1 MLNQIKKFLHRKKWY
16 LEKKI
21 YKLGKK
27 YKKIKLPSSDKI
39 KTIVFDTT
47 NYHTEMCEI
56 SIKLNTDKSP
66 YNKSGHYG
74 HRHAYTGIYHYLFKD
89 IKNDNLNIC
98 EIGVQYN
105 KGAKLFREYFKNS
118 KLYCYDFN
126 QNFLNEAKKENLKD
140 VNYHFMD
147 VRNSDSIT
155 QAFKKVNV
163 DYDIIFEDSSHVF
176 EDQVRVV
183 ETAHHFM
190 KKKSYLIIEDIF
202 RKKRGYS
209 EIDYYNSL
217 NKHLSNYTDC
227 YFIDSKHINE
237 WSVLW
242 NNSKIL
248 VLKK

>member
-1 MLNQIKKFLHRKKWY
+1 MLNQIKKFLRRKKWY
-16 LEKKI
+16 FEKKI

-126 QNFLNEAKKENLKD
+126 ENFLNEAKKKILK
-140 VNYHFMD
+140 MLI
-147 VRNSDSIT
+147 IT
-155 QAFKKVNV
+155 
-163 DYDIIFEDSSHVF
+163 SWMS
-176 EDQVRVV
+176 
-183 ETAHHFM
+183 ETA
-190 KKKSYLIIEDIF
+190 
-202 RKKRGYS
+202 RA
-209 EIDYYNSL
+209 SL
-217 NKHLSNYTDC
+217 RH
-227 YFIDSKHINE
+227 
-237 WSVLW
+237 
-242 NNSKIL
+242 
-248 VLKK
+248 LKK

>member
-1 MLNQIKKFLHRKKWY
+1 
-16 LEKKI
+16 
-21 YKLGKK
+21 
-27 YKKIKLPSSDKI
+27 
-39 KTIVFDTT
+39 
-47 NYHTEMCEI
+47 MCEI

-147 VRNSDSIT
+147 VRNTI
-155 QAFKKVNV
+155 
-163 DYDIIFEDSSHVF
+163 
-176 EDQVRVV
+176 
-183 ETAHHFM
+183 
-190 KKKSYLIIEDIF
+190 
-202 RKKRGYS
+202 
-209 EIDYYNSL
+209 
-217 NKHLSNYTDC
+217 
-227 YFIDSKHINE
+227 
-237 WSVLW
+237 
-242 NNSKIL
+242 
-248 VLKK
+248 